1 MTSEPG
7 TLPYRYGVEL
17 PEWLRRKMDA
27 LPSHVPDPVER
38 MQLVNRFAAQNIRHG
53 TGGPFAALVVDGES
67 GRLVSVGVNLVL
79 DSGIAGAHAEVVG
92 LSLAQAAAGTWNLPE
107 VLTSTTLVGNAQP
120 CAMCMGALLWSG
132 IRTLEFA
139 VTSEDVERISGFD
152 EGPVPADWRHQL
164 ARRGISVD
172 VGVQEE
178 EGIQVFREYRAL
190 VDSQQL
196 PLYNGT

>member
-1 MTSEPG
+1 MNSEPG
-7 TLPYRYGVEL
+7 ALPYRYSVEL
-17 PEWLRRKMDA
+17 PKWLRRQADT

-38 MQLVNRFAAQNIRHG
+38 MQLVNSLAADNIRHG
-53 TGGPFAALVVDGES
+53 TGGPFAALVVDAES
-67 GRLVSVGVNLVL
+67 GRLVSVGANLVL
-79 DSGIAGAHAEVVG
+79 DSGIAGAHAEIVS
-92 LSLAQAAAGTWNLPE
+92 LSLAQAAAGTWNLPD
-107 VLTSTTLVGNAQP
+107 VLNSTTLVSNAQP

-132 IRTLEFA
+132 IRALEFA
-139 VTSEDVERISGFD
+139 VTSDDVERITGFD
-152 EGPVPADWRHQL
+152 EGPVPADWQHQL

-190 VDSQQL
+190 VESQQL